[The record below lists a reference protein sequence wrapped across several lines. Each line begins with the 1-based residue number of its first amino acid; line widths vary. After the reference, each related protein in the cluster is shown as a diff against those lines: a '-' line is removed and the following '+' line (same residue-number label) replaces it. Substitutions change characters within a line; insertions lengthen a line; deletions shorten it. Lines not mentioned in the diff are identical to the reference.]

1 MASIAPPHRPV
12 QAPNETAATTRK
24 STSTRAPSPA
34 PRVRRDK
41 VTSHES
47 FLTYANGRW
56 WKVALG
62 IVAACFLSY
71 ALIDVEPRHNGGSW
85 YGYTLGT
92 IGVLLI
98 LWLTLLGVR
107 KRAMTPGR
115 WSLKAWTSA
124 HVYLGLSLI
133 VIATLHTGFQLGWN
147 VHTLAWSLMMLV
159 ILSGAFGIWV
169 YATYPKA
176 LSANRFDEDGAITEK
191 SMIEQVRQLDRQ
203 IHDAAQPLDTEAAGI
218 VMHSLDENVFAGSFW
233 QRARNSY
240 PKCRTRATLAELRR
254 LRNFRPRLDDDPFER
269 VETLLTKKEAL
280 LARIRRHLQ
289 LKSWLQAWLY
299 VHVPATF
306 ALIAALSAHI
316 VSVFFYW

>member
-1 MASIAPPHRPV
+1 MASVAPPHPGQRPT
-12 QAPNETAATTRK
+12 ETAATTRG
-24 STSTRAPSPA
+24 STSTVKPKTA

-56 WKVALG
+56 WKTALA
-62 IVAACFLSY
+62 IVAVCFLSY
-71 ALIDVEPRHNGGSW
+71 ALIDVQPRHNGGTW

-92 IGVLLI
+92 IGFGLI
-98 LWLTLLGVR
+98 LWLTLLGIR

-133 VIATLHTGFQLGWN
+133 VIGTLHTGFQLGWN
-147 VHTLAWSLMMLV
+147 VHTLAWALMMLV
-159 ILSGAFGIWV
+159 ILSGLFGIYV
-169 YATYPKA
+169 YATFPKA
-176 LSANRFDEDGAITEK
+176 LSANRFDEEGAITEK

-203 IHDAAQPLDTEAAGI
+203 IHDAAQPLDTEAAGV
-218 VMHSLDENVFAGSFW
+218 VMRSLDENVFAGSFW
-233 QRARNSY
+233 QRTRNHY
-240 PKCRTRATLAELRR
+240 PKCLTRAALAELRK

-289 LKSWLQAWLY
+289 LKAWLQAWLY
-299 VHVPATF
+299 IHVPATF
-306 ALIAALSAHI
+306 ALIAALSAH
-316 VSVFFYW
+316 VFSVFFYW